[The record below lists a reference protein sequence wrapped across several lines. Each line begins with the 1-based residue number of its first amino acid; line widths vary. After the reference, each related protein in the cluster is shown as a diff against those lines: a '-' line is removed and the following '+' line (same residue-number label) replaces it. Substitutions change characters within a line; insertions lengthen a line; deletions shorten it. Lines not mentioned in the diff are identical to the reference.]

1 MFVGFVTNI
10 RYAQNL
16 DFTKLRPHIIQTS
29 QNLDLTKFRFHKI
42 KTAKN
47 LNFTKFRPHKIQTSQ
62 NLDLKVA
69 VSANPG
75 GAPVL
80 ANSIVAQRGL
90 FKKLIFR
97 KLKKEKLHTEE
108 EHASRE
114 KKLSVDLFFYF
125 RAQKCIQNWIP
136 RDLNPPMRGV

>member
-97 KLKKEKLHTEE
+97 KLKMEKQHIEE

-114 KKLSVDLFFYF
+114 KNCPSLLLRHWYEIIISVLT
-125 RAQKCIQNWIP
+125 K
-136 RDLNPPMRGV
+136 